1 MTDTSAR
8 TRTLRA
14 VVADDDV
21 FTASMVASAL
31 RSTGIE
37 ASQATTTAEA
47 WNTILQVEPNAV
59 VTDLDFGGGDSGAE
73 LLWRVHRELPWVGLV
88 VLTSHLSPQ
97 LAVGDDALPS
107 SVVYLVKSQVKDV
120 DVLVAAV
127 DAAIVGGD
135 HHTAA
140 PAPADVRTVT
150 RAQAEVLRLVA
161 SGASTRRIA
170 VERGTSVRAVETML
184 ARLYTALGADED
196 ELANPRVT
204 AARMWQQGRVRIR

>member
-1 MTDTSAR
+1 MTDTSTRA
-8 TRTLRA
+8 RTLRA

-37 ASQATTTAEA
+37 TSQATSAADAWDIIAE
-47 WNTILQVEPNAV
+47 VEPNAV

-73 LLWRVHRELPWVGLV
+73 LLWRVHREQPWVGLV

-97 LAVGDDALPS
+97 LAVGDGTLPP

-127 DAAIVGGD
+127 DAAIVGGEHQLAEPD
-135 HHTAA
+135 D
-140 PAPADVRTVT
+140 DV
-150 RAQAEVLRLVA
+150 
-161 SGASTRRIA
+161 
-170 VERGTSVRAVETML
+170 
-184 ARLYTALGADED
+184 
-196 ELANPRVT
+196 PR
-204 AARMWQQGRVRIR
+204 

>member
-37 ASQATTTAEA
+37 AAQATSAAEA
-47 WNTILQVEPNAV
+47 WDAIVEIEPNAI

-73 LLWRVHRELPWVGLV
+73 LLWRVHHELPWVGLV
-88 VLTSHLSPQ
+88 VLTSHLSPE
-97 LAVGDDALPS
+97 LAVGDDALPP

-120 DVLVAAV
+120 DVLVGAV
-127 DAAIVGGD
+127 DAAIIGGE
-135 HHTAA
+135 HHMAE
-140 PAPADVRTVT
+140 PGDDVRTVT

-170 VERGTSVRAVETML
+170 AERGTSVRAVETML
-184 ARLYTALGADED
+184 ARLYTALGVDADEQ
-196 ELANPRVT
+196 ANPRVT

>member
-1 MTDTSAR
+1 MTDTPAR

-37 ASQATTTAEA
+37 AAQATSAEDA
-47 WNTILQVEPNAV
+47 WDTIAEVEPNAV
-59 VTDLDFGGGDSGAE
+59 VTDLDFGGGGSGAE

-88 VLTSHLSPQ
+88 VLTSHLSPE
-97 LAVGDDALPS
+97 LAVGDDALPPNA
-107 SVVYLVKSQVKDV
+107 VYLVKSQVKDV

-127 DAAIVGGD
+127 DAAIVGGE
-135 HHTAA
+135 HHTDE
-140 PAPADVRTVT
+140 PEGDIRTVT

-170 VERGTSVRAVETML
+170 AERGTSVRAVETML
-184 ARLYTALGADED
+184 ARLYTALGVDADEQ
-196 ELANPRVT
+196 ANPRVT